1 MTNETN
7 SACAN
12 SNVPLSVSVVII
24 GRNEGKRLTKCIQS
38 VRSADWDGHSYELI
52 YVDSNSSDGSLRN
65 AKELGAKVAKLD
77 DPSPSAGKARN
88 LGWKMAAAPIV
99 MFLDGDTQLH
109 PNFVIKGLLA
119 LEDKELCAVFG
130 RLKEVHPE
138 KSIYIRVMDLD
149 WVFPLGKT
157 LFFGGNVLVRRCAI
171 AAVDGFDPTLKAGE
185 EPEMCARLRADGWN
199 IEHIDVPMARHDLA
213 ITTFK
218 AYWLRAYRS
227 GIAYAEVAERMR
239 LRGDPLWQH
248 DAKRDFRHG
257 LLFTVT
263 PIVMWVHPI
272 VTLAVLMAA
281 VTVLART
288 AKRCDWKAPGQTLLC
303 WQYAAHVLF
312 QKIPAFFGQ
321 LQWRRA
327 QRRHAEIHMVEYK
340 EPGKTDGKR

>member
-1 MTNETN
+1 MTNENN

-12 SNVPLSVSVVII
+12 LNEPLTVSVVII
-24 GRNEGKRLTKCIQS
+24 GRNEGQRLTKCIQS
-38 VRSADWDGHSYELI
+38 VQSADWKEHSYELI
-52 YVDSNSSDGSLRN
+52 YVDSNSSDGSLQN
-65 AKELGAKVAKLD
+65 AKELGANVAKLD

-88 LGWKMAAAPIV
+88 LGWRMAKAPLIL
-99 MFLDGDTQLH
+99 FLDGDTQLH
-109 PNFVIKGLLA
+109 PNFVNHA
-119 LEDKELCAVFG
+119 LSVLKDPEICAAFG

-149 WVFPLGKT
+149 WVFPIGKT
-157 LFFGGNVLVRRCAI
+157 LFFGGNVLVKRCAI
-171 AAVDGFDPTLKAGE
+171 AGVDGFDPTLKAGE
-185 EPEMCARLRADGWN
+185 EPEMCARLRAGGWK
-199 IEHIDVPMARHDLA
+199 IEHIDVPMATHDLA

-239 LRGDPLWQH
+239 VRGDPLWQH

-257 LLFTVT
+257 LLFTFT
-263 PIVMWVHPI
+263 PIVMWVHPL

-281 VTVLART
+281 VAVLART
-288 AKRCDWKAPGQTLLC
+288 AKRCAWKAPGQTLLC

-327 QRRHAEIHMVEYK
+327 QRQHAEIQMVEYK
-340 EPGKTDGKR
+340 QAVKSDDKP

>member
-1 MTNETN
+1 MTNETK
-7 SACAN
+7 SAWAN
-12 SNVPLSVSVVII
+12 SNEPLSVSVVII
-24 GRNEGKRLTKCIQS
+24 GRNEGQRLIKCIQS
-38 VRSADWDGHSYELI
+38 VQSADWKEHSYELI
-52 YVDSNSSDGSLRN
+52 YVDSNSSDGSLQH
-65 AKELGAKVAKLD
+65 AQDLGANAAKLD

-88 LGWKMAAAPIV
+88 LGWRMAKAPLI

-109 PNFVIKGLLA
+109 PNFINHALSVIK
-119 LEDKELCAVFG
+119 DPELCATFG

-171 AAVDGFDPTLKAGE
+171 ASVDGFDPTLKAGE
-185 EPEMCARLRADGWN
+185 EPEMCARLRAGGWK
-199 IEHIDVPMARHDLA
+199 IEHIDVPMATHDLA

-239 LRGDPLWQH
+239 MRGDPLWQH

-257 LLFTVT
+257 LLFTLM
-263 PIVMWVHPI
+263 PLVMLLHPLVI
-272 VTLAVLMAA
+272 LLVLLAA
-281 VTVLART
+281 VAVLART
-288 AKRCDWKAPGQTLLC
+288 AKRCAWKAPGQTLLC
-303 WQYAAHVLF
+303 WQYSVHVML

-321 LQWRRA
+321 LQWLRA
-327 QRRHAEIHMVEYK
+327 KFMNTQIKMVEYK
-340 EPGKTDGKR
+340 GMGKSDDKQ